1 VRVRGSALAVAA
13 LVSGLALAGDVRGQ
27 STAEYV
33 PQPARSEEFE
43 LSIRSIMRG
52 PELVGEAPTG
62 VQWSDDGEWVYF
74 RWRPGGGEWDDER
87 EQYRVRADGSGLER
101 VADSELD
108 SIGLIAGPGALSEDG
123 RQKVVSAAGD
133 LYLVDRRSL
142 ETRRLTDTR
151 DAEIQPAFIPGEDA
165 VLYRS
170 GMNLFRLELDDGA
183 IRQVTDIRGGNPP
196 ADQAEPEGHRAF
208 LEEQQVELFEHIRR
222 QKAREEEEEA
232 RREAVAEDGPEPLYI
247 SNGERV
253 QGMEPSPDGS
263 WVLVTAG
270 REASSAR
277 RTMIPF
283 WITES
288 GYTEPRDVRTKVG
301 DVGGR
306 TRLGLLDTA
315 TGESVWLDPDPDA
328 PAADR
333 DGEPSEPARAASTDG
348 EAEGSDREWSASARG
363 WNEVGTHALVY
374 HRSGDDTEWVLS
386 ALEGATGERTI
397 LARHRDE
404 AWVGGPCGFGC
415 VGWLPDEEGE
425 GAGTVYYVS
434 EETGYAHVYLVNADG
449 TGRRALTSGEW
460 EVLDLEL
467 APDEERFFVTTN
479 EGSPFDQHIGWLE
492 FDGERTYL
500 SAGIGRYE
508 GTLSPD
514 GERIAVVH
522 DVANRPPELYLAEVD
537 ELEDAAEAAAEAYSR
552 AAAGGV
558 SMAGQAQSVNAPMIE
573 AMTRVTDSP
582 VEEWAAFPWI
592 HPEIVRF
599 PARDGVEVPARIYR
613 PEDVGGT
620 PNGAAVVFVHGA
632 GYLHNVHNYWSSYY
646 REYMFHH
653 LLAAQGYTVL
663 DIDYR
668 GSAGYGSEWRTAI
681 YRFMGGKDLTDQ
693 EDGARWLVANEGIDA
708 DRIGIYGGS
717 YGGFITLM
725 ALFTADDTFKAGAA
739 LRSVTD
745 WAHYNDGYTS
755 NILNDPQEDLEAY
768 LRSSPIYH
776 VENFRADQHLLILHG
791 MVDTNVHFSDVV
803 RYAQRL
809 IELGKENW
817 EFAVYPVENHG
828 FVEPSSWTDE
838 YRRIFELFERTISEP
853 GCTEGGG
860 LCAVPGR

>member
-1 VRVRGSALAVAA
+1 LGLSAQA
-13 LVSGLALAGDVRGQ
+13 SG
-27 STAEYV
+27 TADYV
-33 PQPARSEEFE
+33 PTPARGEAFD
-43 LSIRSIMRG
+43 LSIGNVMRG
-52 PELVGEAPTG
+52 TELVGEAPNNIR
-62 VQWSDDGEWVYF
+62 WSHDGEWLYF
-74 RWRPGGGEWDDER
+74 RWRPGGGEWDDSR
-87 EQYRVRADGSGLER
+87 KQYRVRADGSGLEQ
-101 VADSELD
+101 VPEAEADSV
-108 SIGLIAGPGALSEDG
+108 GLITGNGALSEDG
-123 RQKVVSAAGD
+123 RHTIVSSDGD
-133 LYLVDRRSL
+133 LYLVDRRSR
-142 ETRRLTDTR
+142 EVRRLTETR
-151 DAEIQPAFIPGEDA
+151 QNESGASFIPGDDA

-170 GMNLFRLELDDGA
+170 GQNLFRLELESGS
-183 IRQVTDIRGGNPP
+183 IRQITDIRSGNRPSEE
-196 ADQAEPEGHRAF
+196 AEAEGHRAF
-208 LEEQQVELFEHIRR
+208 LEEQQEELFEHIRR
-222 QKAREEEEEA
+222 RKAREEEEEA
-232 RREAVAEDGPEPLYI
+232 REEAVAGDEPEPLYI
-247 SNGERV
+247 PSGERL
-253 QGMEPSPDGS
+253 QGLSASPDGS
-263 WVLVTAG
+263 YVLVGTVRPPA
-270 REASSAR
+270 SAR
-277 RTMIPF
+277 RTSVPF

-301 DVGGR
+301 DTPGR
-306 TRLGLLDTA
+306 SRLGLLDSE
-315 TGESVWLDPDPDA
+315 TGESTWLDADPDA
-328 PAADR
+328 EPD
-333 DGEPSEPARAASTDG
+333 DGNGPQAGANG
-348 EAEGSDREWSASARG
+348 NGGSDREWSASARG
-363 WNEVGTHALVY
+363 WNEAGTQALVY
-374 HRSGDDTEWVLS
+374 HRSGDDTEWALS
-386 ALEGATGERTI
+386 TVEAATGERTVV
-397 LARHRDE
+397 ARHQDE

-415 VGWLPDEEGE
+415 VGWLPGE
-425 GAGTVYYVS
+425 DDDDQGTVYYVS
-434 EETGYAHVYLVNADG
+434 EESGYAHVYLVNADG
-449 TGRRALTSGEW
+449 TGTRALTSGDW

-467 APDEERFFVTTN
+467 SPDEERFFVTTN
-479 EGSPFDQHIGWLE
+479 EGSPFNQHIGWLE

-500 SAGIGRYE
+500 SAGIGRYR

-514 GERIAVVH
+514 GERLAMVH
-522 DVANRPPELYLAEVD
+522 DVANHPPELFVAEVD
-537 ELEDAAEAAAEAYSR
+537 DLEDAADEVRESSEDGADTAMGGTA
-552 AAAGGV
+552 GV
-558 SMAGQAQSVNAPMIE
+558 SMAERAAAVNAPMME

-582 VEEWAAFPWI
+582 TQEWAAFPWT

-599 PARDGVEVPARIYR
+599 SARDGVRVPARIYR
-613 PEDVGGT
+613 PEDVGGS

-668 GSAGYGSEWRTAI
+668 GSAGYGSEWRTAV
-681 YRFMGGKDLTDQ
+681 YRFMGGKDLSDQ

-725 ALFTADDTFKAGAA
+725 ALTTGDQLFTSGAA

-755 NILNDPQEDLEAY
+755 NILNDPQEDREAY
-768 LRSSPIYH
+768 VRSSPIYH
-776 VENFRADQHLLILHG
+776 VENFRADQHMLILHG

-828 FVEPSSWTDE
+828 FVEPTSWTDE